1 MAKASDNRF
10 YHYAA
15 LYLRE
20 EFAEKTETLN
30 DEELKDLIDDGLRAA
45 QAADIPNVSLTSVF
59 NLPITIQVYMGVSKV
74 ADKVEKAAQKIKK
87 IFSSEHMAPV
97 PEKKQDAAG
106 RLTGKLLKRKQN
118 ER

>member
-1 MAKASDNRF
+1 
-10 YHYAA
+10 
-15 LYLRE
+15 
-20 EFAEKTETLN
+20 
-30 DEELKDLIDDGLRAA
+30 
-45 QAADIPNVSLTSVF
+45 
-59 NLPITIQVYMGVSKV
+59 MGVSKV

-87 IFSSEHMAPV
+87 IFSSDHMASV